1 MKSFSSKMSIVLVL
15 SSLAFLPSCDWLKSK
30 LGLVN
35 QDQAAAVSAGAGDE
49 VVATADGKPLL
60 YRSEVNNQ
68 LKMIIEMNPQIAQ
81 IEGIEDHLAN
91 SMAMQKLISRKVND
105 EGLNK
110 TKEYLQQQ
118 EAFTQMLNGRTFAAK
133 HQPVVT
139 EEEKKAYFDKNK
151 ENLPEAMVSRGG
163 VPVSSV
169 SFAKEADAKAFLEKA
184 KAKVGK
190 LEEVAKDAKLSDKFR
205 DYKLVHANSYGIE
218 PVLREK
224 VLAIKKSP
232 ATELV
237 KINDTTYYVVYVG
250 AKEAPKYRT
259 YEEVKS
265 AIEQRLAS
273 EKQNES
279 LEKALEQLKA
289 EYKFEMKKSAPVA
302 PEIENDQQLE
312 VVMPEKSAQETSHAQ
327 APARAA

>member
-1 MKSFSSKMSIVLVL
+1 MVTTDSTES
-15 SSLAFLPSCDWLKSK
+15 
-30 LGLVN
+30 
-35 QDQAAAVSAGAGDE
+35 AAAPIAGDE
-49 VVATADGKPLL
+49 VVATAEGKPLL

-68 LKMIIEMNPQIAQ
+68 LKTIIEMNPQLAQ
-81 IEGIEDHLAN
+81 IEGIEDHLAQ
-91 SMAMQKLISRKVND
+91 SMAIQKLISREVNAL
-105 EGLNK
+105 GLNK

-118 EAFTQMLNGRTFAAK
+118 EAFTQMLNGRTFAAQ

-139 EEEKKAYFDKNK
+139 EEEKKAYFEKNK

-184 KAKVGK
+184 KAKPGK
-190 LEEVAKDAKLSDKFR
+190 LEDVAKDAKLTDKFR

-224 VLAIKKSP
+224 VLAIKKLP
-232 ATELV
+232 ATELI

-259 YEEVKS
+259 YEEVKG
-265 AIEQRLAS
+265 AIEQRLAG
-273 EKQNES
+273 EKQNAS
-279 LEKALEQLKA
+279 LEKALEDLKKK
-289 EYKFEMKKSAPVA
+289 YNFQFKSAA
-302 PEIENDQQLE
+302 PAPQEIENDQQLE
-312 VVMPEKSAQETSHAQ
+312 VVMPEKAAQDTAHTP

>member
-1 MKSFSSKMSIVLVL
+1 MKNLSSKMSIVLVV
-15 SSLAFLPSCDWLKSK
+15 SALAFLPSCDWLKNK
-30 LGLVN
+30 LGMVKT
-35 QDQAAAVSAGAGDE
+35 DQAQAVAADAHDE
-49 VVATADGKPLL
+49 VVAMIDGKPLL

-68 LKMIIEMNPQIAQ
+68 LKTIIEMNPQIAQ

-91 SMAMQKLISRKVND
+91 SLAMQKLISRKVNE

-110 TKEYLQQQ
+110 SKEYQQQ
-118 EAFTQMLNGRTFAAK
+118 LESFTHMLNWRTFAAK
-133 HQPVVT
+133 HQPVIT
-139 EEEKKAYFDKNK
+139 EEDKKAYYDKNK
-151 ENLPEAMVSRGG
+151 ENLAEAMVSRGG

-184 KAKVGK
+184 KVKVGQ
-190 LEEVAKDAKLSDKFR
+190 LEQVAKDAKLAEKFR

-232 ATELV
+232 ATEV
-237 KINDTTYYVVYVG
+237 IKINDSTYYVVHVG
-250 AKEAPKYRT
+250 AKEAAKYRA
-259 YEEVKS
+259 YEEVKG
-265 AIEQRLAS
+265 AIEQRLAG

-279 LEKALEQLKA
+279 LEKALEQLKKDF
-289 EYKFEMKKSAPVA
+289 KFEMKKAAPAV

-312 VVMPEKSAQETSHAQ
+312 VVMPEKTAQEKSHAQ